1 VEKPLKIA
9 ELRHRLRVLEGLGGR
24 RHGSGTDFGVPAID
38 GALPGGGL
46 ARGCL
51 HEVTGSGRDAAAGGF
66 AAALLGRLA
75 HNDAQEDAHEDAQQ
89 DAHLLWCRVSGRG
102 AEPGLPYAPGIER
115 FGVAGRQIVF
125 VEARRGDDALWAM
138 EEGLR
143 SSGVA
148 AVYGEGVTLD
158 LTTSRR
164 LQLAAEASGKTAL
177 ALLSARG
184 APPVTAATTRW
195 RVTALPSLAC
205 DGPPRPRWRIEL
217 VRCRG
222 GNPNRW
228 IVEWDDATRHFDLA
242 APLADGLLATSA
254 G

>member
-1 VEKPLKIA
+1 MEKPLKIA
-9 ELRHRLRVLEGLGGR
+9 ALRHRLRVLEGLGSR
-24 RHGSGTDFGVPAID
+24 RCGTPTPFGIPAID

-46 ARGCL
+46 ASGCL
-51 HEVTGSGRDAAAGGF
+51 HEVTGSGRDAAADGF
-66 AAALLGRLA
+66 AAALLGRIA
-75 HNDAQEDAHEDAQQ
+75 HGDTW
-89 DAHLLWCRVSGRG
+89 LLWCRVTGTGS
-102 AEPGLPYAPGIER
+102 EPGMPYAPALER
-115 FGVAGRQIVF
+115 FGIASHRVVF
-125 VEARRGDDALWAM
+125 VEARRSDDALWAM

-143 SSGVA
+143 ADGLA
-148 AVYGEGVTLD
+148 AVYGEGIALD

-164 LQLAAEASGKTAL
+164 LQLAAETSGKTAL
-177 ALLSARG
+177 ALLSSRRP
-184 APPVTAATTRW
+184 PPVTAATTRW

-205 DGPPRPRWRIEL
+205 DGAPRPRWHIEL

-228 IVEWDDATRHFDLA
+228 TVEWNDAALHFDLA

>member
-1 VEKPLKIA
+1 LDKPLNIA
-9 ELRHRLRVLEGLGGR
+9 ELRHRLRVLEGLGGGVR
-24 RHGSGTDFGVPAID
+24 RCPAIALGVPAID
-38 GALPGGGL
+38 HALPAGGL
-46 ARGCL
+46 TAGSL
-51 HEVTGSGRDAAAGGF
+51 HEVTGSAHDAAAAGF
-66 AAALLGRLA
+66 AAALLGRLG
-75 HNDAQEDAHEDAQQ
+75 HGDAS
-89 DAHLLWCRVSGRG
+89 LLWCRVTAR
-102 AEPGLPYAPGIER
+102 ETGLPYAPGLER
-115 FGVAGRQIVF
+115 FGMTSRQIVF

-143 SSGVA
+143 SGGVA

-164 LQLAAEASGKTAL
+164 LQLAAEASGRCAL
-177 ALLSARG
+177 ALLTSRR

-195 RVTALPSLAC
+195 RVTTLPSLAC
-205 DGPPRPRWRIEL
+205 DGGKPRWRIEL

-228 IVEWDDATRHFDLA
+228 MVEWDDAAHRFDLA
-242 APLADGLLATSA
+242 APLVDGLLATSA